1 MFSDSS
7 VLDHRS
13 AVFEFFFLVLTGTSE
28 AMDSM
33 EYAKE
38 VLVLHYNNPASFFS
52 FFLNGFLV

>member
-7 VLDHRS
+7 VDHRS
-13 AVFEFFFLVLTGTSE
+13 AVFDFFLLVLTGTSE

-38 VLVLHYNNPASFFS
+38 VLVLHYNNPASFF
-52 FFLNGFLV
+52 FLS